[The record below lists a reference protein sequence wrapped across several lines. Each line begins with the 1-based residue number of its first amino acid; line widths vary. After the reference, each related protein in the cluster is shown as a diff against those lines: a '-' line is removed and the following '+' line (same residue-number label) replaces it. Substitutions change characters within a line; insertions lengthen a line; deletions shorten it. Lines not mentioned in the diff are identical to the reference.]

1 MEELARLPRMPET
14 QSPSPSASPQPAA
27 EKSRQLASL
36 ESGSKGESFKQI
48 LRKPVTVVAFVLG
61 LAVLGIVL
69 LLQQDPAALILAA
82 PEARYELLRNEGRT
96 EGVPIA
102 IQLGP
107 LTVFEIS
114 DPLAGGSGAVRAKQ
128 VVENL
133 STALADLQDSPGRVI
148 TIQPAG
154 EDGLPSIVQKEDT
167 DSAASLEIVRVT
179 PDDMLL
185 AGTDDAKLLAR
196 VWAERL
202 TDTIRLLL
210 FGEPPEF
217 SRESAFGGALDT
229 LYVNARSEVGRLT
242 TEALST
248 AFDELSDE
256 LRHALTTFP
265 ALTAVDPEQPSEA
278 SAKSPTRR
286 G

>member
-1 MEELARLPRMPET
+1 MEGLSPHPRMPET
-14 QSPSPSASPQPAA
+14 QSPSPSPPPRSGTEPAQ
-27 EKSRQLASL
+27 QLASL
-36 ESGSKGESFKQI
+36 EAGSKGESIKQI
-48 LRKPVTVVAFVLG
+48 LRKPVTVVGLVLG
-61 LAVLGIVL
+61 LAVIGIVFF
-69 LLQQDPAALILAA
+69 LQQDPSALVLAA
-82 PEARYELLRNEGRT
+82 PEPHYELLRNEGRT
-96 EGVPIA
+96 DGVPIA

-114 DPLAGGSGAVRAKQ
+114 DPLAGGSGAGRAQ
-128 VVENL
+128 QIVENL
-133 STALADLQDSPGRVI
+133 TTALSELQESPGRII

-154 EDGLPSIVQKEDT
+154 EEGLPSIVQKEDS
-167 DSAASLEIVRVT
+167 DSAAFLEIVRVT
-179 PDDMLL
+179 SDDMLL
-185 AGTDDAKLLAR
+185 AGTDNAKLLAR

-242 TEALST
+242 TEALAT
-248 AFDELSDE
+248 AFEELSDD

-265 ALTAVDPEQPSEA
+265 ALAAVEPEQQS
-278 SAKSPTRR
+278 KSTAESSPRR
-286 G
+286 S

>member
-1 MEELARLPRMPET
+1 MEGLSPLPRMPPNQT
-14 QSPSPSASPQPAA
+14 PSPSASPPPATEPA
-27 EKSRQLASL
+27 QQLASL

-48 LRKPVTVVAFVLG
+48 LRKPVTIVAFVLG

-69 LLQQDPAALILAA
+69 LLQQDPAALLLSV
-82 PEARYELLRNEGRT
+82 PEPRYELLRNEGRT

-114 DPLAGGSGAVRAKQ
+114 DPLAGGAGAVRAKQ

-133 STALADLQDSPGRVI
+133 STALADLKDSPGRVI

-154 EDGLPSIVQKEDT
+154 EDGLPSIVQKEDS
-167 DSAASLEIVRVT
+167 DSSASLEIVRVT

-248 AFDELSDE
+248 AFEQLSDE
-256 LRHALTTFP
+256 LRQALTTFP
-265 ALTAVDPEQPSEA
+265 ALTATDPEQPSEA
-278 SAKSPTRR
+278 SARSSPRR

>member
-1 MEELARLPRMPET
+1 MEGLSPLQRMPPNQT
-14 QSPSPSASPQPAA
+14 PSPSASPPPAT
-27 EKSRQLASL
+27 EPTQQLASL

-48 LRKPVTVVAFVLG
+48 LRKPVTIVAFVLG
-61 LAVLGIVL
+61 LGVLGIVL
-69 LLQQDPAALILAA
+69 LLQQDPAALLLSV
-82 PEARYELLRNEGRT
+82 PEPRYELLRNEGRT

-114 DPLAGGSGAVRAKQ
+114 DPLAGGAGAVRAKQ

-133 STALADLQDSPGRVI
+133 STALADLKDSPGRVI

-154 EDGLPSIVQKEDT
+154 EDGLPSIVQKEDS
-167 DSAASLEIVRVT
+167 DSPASLEIVRVT

-248 AFDELSDE
+248 AFEQLSDE

-265 ALTAVDPEQPSEA
+265 ALTATDPEQPSEA
-278 SAKSPTRR
+278 SARSAPRR

>member
-1 MEELARLPRMPET
+1 MEGLHPLPRMPET
-14 QSPSPSASPQPAA
+14 QNPSPSASPQPAT
-27 EKSRQLASL
+27 EQSQQLASL
-36 ESGSKGESFKQI
+36 ESGSKGESLKQI
-48 LRKPVTVVAFVLG
+48 LRKPVTVVAIVLG
-61 LAVLGIVL
+61 LAVLGIVF
-69 LLQQDPAALILAA
+69 LLQQDPATLILSV

-114 DPLAGGSGAVRAKQ
+114 DPLAGGAGAVRAKQ

-133 STALADLQDSPGRVI
+133 SAALADLQDSPGRVI

-154 EDGLPSIVQKEDT
+154 EDGLPSIVQKEDS

-229 LYVNARSEVGRLT
+229 LYVNARAEVGRLT

-265 ALTAVDPEQPSEA
+265 ALTAVDPEQSSEA
-278 SAKSPTRR
+278 SADSSSRR

>member
-1 MEELARLPRMPET
+1 MEELSPHPRMPET
-14 QSPSPSASPQPAA
+14 QSPSPSASPRPGTEPPQ
-27 EKSRQLASL
+27 QLASL
-36 ESGSKGESFKQI
+36 EAGSKGESIKQI
-48 LRKPVTVVAFVLG
+48 VRKPVTIVGVILG
-61 LAVLGIVL
+61 LAVIGIVF
-69 LLQQDPAALILAA
+69 LLQQDPAALVLTA
-82 PEARYELLRNEGRT
+82 PEPRYELLRNEGT
-96 EGVPIA
+96 TDGVPIA

-114 DPLAGGSGAVRAKQ
+114 DPLAGGSGAGRAQQ

-133 STALADLQDSPGRVI
+133 TAALSELQESPGRII

-154 EDGLPSIVQKEDT
+154 EDGLPSIVQKEDS

-179 PDDMLL
+179 SDDMLL
-185 AGTDDAKLLAR
+185 AETDNAKLLAR

-242 TEALST
+242 TEALAT
-248 AFDELSDE
+248 AFEELSDD

-265 ALTAVDPEQPSEA
+265 ALPAVEPEQSSKATAES
-278 SAKSPTRR
+278 SARR
-286 G
+286 S

>member
-1 MEELARLPRMPET
+1 MEGLSPHPRMPET
-14 QSPSPSASPQPAA
+14 PSPSPSASPQPGI
-27 EKSRQLASL
+27 EPPKQLASL
-36 ESGSKGESFKQI
+36 EAGSKGESIKQI
-48 LRKPVTVVAFVLG
+48 LRKPVTVVGVILG
-61 LAVLGIVL
+61 LAVIGIVF
-69 LLQQDPAALILAA
+69 LLQQDPAALVLTA
-82 PEARYELLRNEGRT
+82 PEPRYELLRNEGT
-96 EGVPIA
+96 TDGVPIA

-114 DPLAGGSGAVRAKQ
+114 DPLAGGSGAGRAQQ

-133 STALADLQDSPGRVI
+133 TAALSELQESPGRII

-154 EDGLPSIVQKEDT
+154 EEGLPSIVQKEDS

-179 PDDMLL
+179 SDDMLL
-185 AGTDDAKLLAR
+185 AETDNAKLLAR

-242 TEALST
+242 TEALAT
-248 AFDELSDE
+248 AFEELSDD

-265 ALTAVDPEQPSEA
+265 ALPAVEPEQSSKAAAE
-278 SAKSPTRR
+278 SSPRR
-286 G
+286 S

>member
-1 MEELARLPRMPET
+1 MEGLSPLPRMPQN
-14 QSPSPSASPQPAA
+14 QSPAPGASPQPAT
-27 EKSRQLASL
+27 EPTQQLASL
-36 ESGSKGESFKQI
+36 EAGSKGESFKQI
-48 LRKPVTVVAFVLG
+48 LRKPVTIVASVLG
-61 LAVLGIVL
+61 LAVIGIVL

-82 PEARYELLRNEGRT
+82 PEARYELLRNDGRT

-114 DPLAGGSGAVRAKQ
+114 DPLAGGAGAVRAKQ

-154 EDGLPSIVQKEDT
+154 EDGLPSIVQKEDS
-167 DSAASLEIVRVT
+167 DSATSLEIVRVT

-185 AGTDDAKLLAR
+185 AGTEDAKLLAR

-248 AFDELSDE
+248 AFEQLSDE
-256 LRHALTTFP
+256 LRQALTTFP
-265 ALTAVDPEQPSEA
+265 ALTGAEPEQPSEA
-278 SAKSPTRR
+278 SAGAALSRS
-286 G
+286 

>member
-1 MEELARLPRMPET
+1 MEA
-14 QSPSPSASPQPAA
+14 
-27 EKSRQLASL
+27 
-36 ESGSKGESFKQI
+36 GSKGESIKQI
-48 LRKPVTVVAFVLG
+48 LRKPVTVVGVILG
-61 LAVLGIVL
+61 LAVIGIVF
-69 LLQQDPAALILAA
+69 LLQQDPAALVLTA
-82 PEARYELLRNEGRT
+82 PEPRYELLRNEGT
-96 EGVPIA
+96 TDGVPIA

-114 DPLAGGSGAVRAKQ
+114 DPLAGGSGAGRAQQ

-133 STALADLQDSPGRVI
+133 TAALSELQESPGRII

-154 EDGLPSIVQKEDT
+154 EEGLPSIVQKEDS

-179 PDDMLL
+179 SDDMLL
-185 AGTDDAKLLAR
+185 AETDNAKLLAR

-242 TEALST
+242 TEALAT
-248 AFDELSDE
+248 AFEELSDD

-265 ALTAVDPEQPSEA
+265 ALPAVEPEQSSKAAAE
-278 SAKSPTRR
+278 SSPRR
-286 G
+286 S

>member
-1 MEELARLPRMPET
+1 MEGLRPLPRMPET
-14 QSPSPSASPQPAA
+14 QNPSPSASPQPAT
-27 EKSRQLASL
+27 EQSQQLASL

-48 LRKPVTVVAFVLG
+48 LRKPATVVAFVLG
-61 LAVLGIVL
+61 LAVLGIVF
-69 LLQQDPAALILAA
+69 LLQQDPATLILSV

-114 DPLAGGSGAVRAKQ
+114 DPLAGGAGAVRAKQ

-133 STALADLQDSPGRVI
+133 SAALADLQNSPGRVM

-154 EDGLPSIVQKEDT
+154 EDGLPSIVQKEDS

-217 SRESAFGGALDT
+217 SRETAFGGALDT
-229 LYVNARSEVGRLT
+229 LYVNARAEVGRLT

-256 LRHALTTFP
+256 LRQALTTFP
-265 ALTAVDPEQPSEA
+265 ALTAAEPEQSSEA
-278 SAKSPTRR
+278 SAESSSRR